1 MGVVNSYN
9 GFTIIRYSLNDAVT
23 IAYRQR
29 STMNIF
35 RVHFTWKE
43 KEYELK
49 ARSLDMTHPYFVSI
63 KDLVL
68 PADDGVL
75 INPADDEIRKNFADV
90 RQLMLPFQS
99 VSLIEEFTEDPDTR
113 RTPQEPPKGEV
124 VVTDRFKKRS

>member
-1 MGVVNSYN
+1 
-9 GFTIIRYSLNDAVT
+9 
-23 IAYRQR
+23 
-29 STMNIF
+29 MNIF

-68 PADDGVL
+68 PEKNSVL
-75 INPADDEIRKNFADV
+75 INPADDEIRKNFSEV

-99 VSLIEEFTEDPDTR
+99 VSLIEEFTEDPDAR
-113 RTPQEPPKGEV
+113 RSEPSPSGNARQQNQPKGEV
-124 VVTDRFKKRS
+124 VLTDRFKKRP